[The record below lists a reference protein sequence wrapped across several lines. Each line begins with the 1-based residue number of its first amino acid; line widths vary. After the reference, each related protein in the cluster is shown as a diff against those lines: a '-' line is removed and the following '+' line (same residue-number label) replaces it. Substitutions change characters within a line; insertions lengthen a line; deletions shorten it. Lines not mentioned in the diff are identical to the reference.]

1 VRFTTS
7 TWNLTTHAIDPDV
20 DAERWYLAQD
30 LASVNA
36 LSKYGLVGGVGV
48 STLRQPRV
56 NAGGDPYFTDG
67 LRAVLFIASEP
78 LPITAIEWLDWREE
92 PMPTERDALLSQ

>member
-1 VRFTTS
+1 
-7 TWNLTTHAIDPDV
+7 
-20 DAERWYLAQD
+20 
-30 LASVNA
+30 VNA

-48 STLRQPRV
+48 STMTEPRV

-78 LPITAIEWLDWREE
+78 APITDVEWLEWREE
-92 PMPTERDALLSQ
+92 PMPAERAAILGG